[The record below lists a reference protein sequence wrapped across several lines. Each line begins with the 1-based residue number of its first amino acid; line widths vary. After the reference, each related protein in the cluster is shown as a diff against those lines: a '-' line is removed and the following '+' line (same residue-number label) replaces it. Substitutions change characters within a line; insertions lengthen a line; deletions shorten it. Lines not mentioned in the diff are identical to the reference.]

1 MNTKQLSITVN
12 QNNVQFLQ
20 DFAKRQNKSRSE
32 VVDFLLTEFRN
43 FKLKK
48 DIEAGFKNQNQTD
61 LDDTM
66 LGFGEY
72 LSIIENNA

>member
-20 DFAKRQNKSRSE
+20 EFAKRQNKSRSE

-61 LDDTM
+61 LDDAM